1 MDIDQSRQ
9 FAEDSDRI
17 LCAIGRVVVAF
28 QLLELWVAEALGL
41 ALGMKA
47 KDDRHLVSAAMSY
60 RQKVDLLFEL
70 YARHG
75 APNPKVS
82 LDVTKRAMLVA
93 EEFRHRVVHS
103 VWAVRGEDSKRWV
116 RTKANLRGKTG
127 FDVNTKP
134 VQVALLEQASRSMND
149 IRAWEEGNESEL
161 LRAIKTLS
169 TLKADA

>member
-1 MDIDQSRQ
+1 MDANQRAQ
-9 FAEDSDRI
+9 FGEETDRV
-17 LCAIGRVVVAF
+17 LRAIGRVVVAF
-28 QLLELWVAEALGL
+28 QLLELWVAEALGS

-75 APNPKVS
+75 PPNRKVDV
-82 LDVTKRAMLVA
+82 DVTKRAMIVA
-93 EEFRHRVVHS
+93 EEFRNRVVHS

-116 RTKANLRGKTG
+116 RTKASLRGKVG
-127 FDVNTKP
+127 FA
-134 VQVALLEQASRSMND
+134 VATRTAQAVLLEQAAESMNN

-161 LRAIKTLS
+161 LRAIKILS
-169 TLKADA
+169 TLESDA